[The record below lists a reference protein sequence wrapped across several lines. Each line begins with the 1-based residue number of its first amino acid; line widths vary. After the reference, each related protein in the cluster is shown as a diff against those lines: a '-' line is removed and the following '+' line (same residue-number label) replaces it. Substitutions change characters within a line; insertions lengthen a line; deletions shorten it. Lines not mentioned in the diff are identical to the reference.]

1 MIRRPL
7 LGLLVVAVGGCSSL
21 LVATQGPAL
30 RRQVEVLRGPGGE
43 RLRVDGQL
51 GRALHA
57 VSFDRLRFSADGRH
71 FAVPVERRRGEAALL
86 RDGTV
91 GPPSPPILDLALS
104 ADGARLATVLHR
116 DGRAEVQLDGRSAPP
131 WDEVGR
137 HTLAFT
143 GDGRLR
149 FVGRREGGTHLVVS
163 GTAGPR
169 WDGVGELREEPGGH
183 RLAYLARRGPQGFLV
198 VVDGERHQPRGPFD
212 AIAELAWSSRGEL
225 GALVRE
231 RGLWSAIR
239 WGDDP
244 AAPSWRSAAYESASD
259 LAFTADGANLF
270 FIAHRRGLQHVVVDG
285 AEQLGADLIVRG
297 SLTARGRRIAYVAR
311 FGAASR
317 VLVDGQFGP
326 PHDEVRDLALAPGG
340 HHFAYLAVDR
350 GAWRLWIDGA
360 EQPPIDQAHS
370 LGIDDQGR
378 VALVHR
384 QWTQERIASP
394 AGAARFD
401 VVLER
406 SLVLSDDGRH
416 FACLAGDRRGER
428 FFIAVDGEA
437 RYPLAPGLLG
447 RLFQRSIPELLV
459 GTPDPFAAA
468 RTLVAAVLARH
479 LEAAP
484 APR

>member
-1 MIRRPL
+1 MFTQAMTVALDETAQETERWLPVQEVARICCMSTDWIVTRIDDQVLEAP
-7 LGLLVVAVGGCSSL
+7 AVGD
-21 LVATQGPAL
+21 
-30 RRQVEVLRGPGGE
+30 EKE
-43 RLRVDGQL
+43 
-51 GRALHA
+51 
-57 VSFDRLRFSADGRH
+57 
-71 FAVPVERRRGEAALL
+71 
-86 RDGTV
+86 V
-91 GPPSPPILDLALS
+91 GP
-104 ADGARLATVLHR
+104 V
-116 DGRAEVQLDGRSAPP
+116 
-131 WDEVGR
+131 
-137 HTLAFT
+137 
-143 GDGRLR
+143 
-149 FVGRREGGTHLVVS
+149 
-163 GTAGPR
+163 
-169 WDGVGELREEPGGH
+169 VGEGQIG
-183 RLAYLARRGPQGFLV
+183 
-198 VVDGERHQPRGPFD
+198 
-212 AIAELAWSSRGEL
+212 
-225 GALVRE
+225 GALV
-231 RGLWSAIR
+231 G
-239 WGDDP
+239 G
-244 AAPSWRSAAYESASD
+244 AAP
-259 LAFTADGANLF
+259 
-270 FIAHRRGLQHVVVDG
+270 
-285 AEQLGADLIVRG
+285 
-297 SLTARGRRIAYVAR
+297 ARGRRIAYVAR

-326 PHDEVRDLALAPGG
+326 PHDEVRELALAPGG
-340 HHFAYLAVDR
+340 HHFAYLAVDG

-416 FACLAGDRRGER
+416 FACLAADRRGER